1 MVSTSDF
8 LHLRYTRDLTEGGIA
23 YALRSLPY
31 GFKHA
36 KGSLYERLQRV
47 VAGAAVDLAFRRYL
61 SEQNILF
68 DVKRA
73 LPFTERDRY
82 DVTLAGRRCEVT
94 SFLIRQREQILQIQR
109 NPELLLKVPALIAS
123 DQHAAEG
130 NSPRD
135 LYLFAFFVGE
145 VKASQ
150 QELGNVIEAGQPHYV
165 VHVMP
170 EAWNRPSRWNPLGT
184 LVLKSDSEE
193 TQIVEIG
200 GQDEGRALHSLT
212 IKLPPRTRLEVQNE
226 FFSLA
231 YIHTKSNSPT
241 RIGIHSPA
249 RKETHLIDTAG
260 WGNIWIYGLNI
271 LMVGYLTREEFSRH
285 ASFLPTGSRVF
296 QYNFTQVKN
305 LAVPIS
311 KLRPLSELLE
321 RSKIASAATIGRHSD
336 S

>member
-1 MVSTSDF
+1 MISTSDF

-31 GFKHA
+31 SFNRA
-36 KGSLYERLQRV
+36 KGLVYDRLRRV
-47 VAGAAVDLAFRRYL
+47 VAGAAVNLAFRRYL
-61 SEQNILF
+61 SEQGIPF
-68 DVKRA
+68 EVQRA

-82 DVTLAGRRCEVT
+82 DVTLAGRRCEVK
-94 SFLIRQREQILQIQR
+94 SFLVHQREQILQIQH
-109 NPELLLKVPALIAS
+109 NPEFLLKAPVLVAS

-130 NSPRD
+130 YSPRG
-135 LYLFAFFVGE
+135 LYLFAFSVGQ
-145 VKASQ
+145 VTTSQ
-150 QELGNVIEAGQPHYV
+150 QELGNVIEAGQPHYLI
-165 VHVMP
+165 HVMP
-170 EAWNRPSRWNPLGT
+170 ETWNRPSRWNPLGT

-200 GQDEGRALHSLT
+200 GQDEGREFHSLI

-231 YIHTKSNSPT
+231 YIHTKSNSSA

-260 WGNIWIYGLNI
+260 WSNIWIYGLDI
-271 LMVGYLTREEFSRH
+271 LMVGCLTREEFSRH
-285 ASFLPTGSRVF
+285 ARFLPTGSRVF
-296 QYNFTQVKN
+296 QYNSTQVKN
-305 LAVPIS
+305 LAAPVS

-321 RSKIASAATIGRHSD
+321 RAKIESVATIGRYSD